1 MLARFLL
8 ASALTVGGGAGGL
21 LGAEATGTV
30 PFDWSSIVG
39 GALGS
44 SPAALVLAWR
54 LNKVDGEKKALEERL
69 EGQHDRT
76 VQMLEKMGPILFDAT
91 RTLSEVRAGMAATID
106 DRRPGSDTQEQLRR
120 LEETMRDLARDMRR
134 GDER

>member
-8 ASALTVGGGAGGL
+8 ASTLTVGGWAGGI
-21 LGAEATGTV
+21 LGAEATGSV

-54 LNKVDGEKKALEERL
+54 LNKSDGEKKALEERL
-69 EGQHDRT
+69 EGQHERN
-76 VQMLEKMGPILFDAT
+76 VVMLERMGPILFDAT
-91 RTLSEVRAGMAATID
+91 RTLAEVRAGYEAERSQPAGAD
-106 DRRPGSDTQEQLRR
+106 EQLRR
-120 LEETMRDLARDMRR
+120 LEVTMRDLARDMRGR
-134 GDER
+134 ADDR

>member
-1 MLARFLL
+1 MLSRFLL
-8 ASALTVGGGAGGL
+8 AGALAVGGWAGGVV
-21 LGAEATGTV
+21 GAETTGSV

-76 VQMLEKMGPILFDAT
+76 VQMLEKMGPILYDAT
-91 RTLSEVRAGMAATID
+91 RTLAEVRAGMAASLD
-106 DRRPGSDTQEQLRR
+106 DRRPGSDTEQQLRR